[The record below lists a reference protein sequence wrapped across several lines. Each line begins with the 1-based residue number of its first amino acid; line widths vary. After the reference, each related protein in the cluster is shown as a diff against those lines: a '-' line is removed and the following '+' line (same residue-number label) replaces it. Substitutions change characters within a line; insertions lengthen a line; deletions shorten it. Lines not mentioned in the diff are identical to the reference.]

1 MENETVGRVSPELRE
16 TGSPEGEG
24 PMTATP
30 YTLDVI
36 PFPDK
41 SMRYFERA
49 LIETTPASPARIR
62 AILRQCWRDI
72 HNLGGQ
78 NA

>member
-1 MENETVGRVSPELRE
+1 MSMKANV
-16 TGSPEGEG
+16 
-24 PMTATP
+24 AP
-30 YTLDVI
+30 YSKDVI

-49 LIETTPASPARIR
+49 LIESCPASPARIR

-72 HNLGGQ
+72 HNSGC
-78 NA
+78 ADAKAT